1 MKLPIS
7 AAAFIILHL
16 SSCIFH
22 LTWLDT
28 FPGSPLVLCLQ
39 LCLKGYNIKTECF
52 VVCWFYFH
60 SHLHHYSTE
69 SHQQFY
75 LFIYLFL
82 LQYTVHV
89 DVYVSR
95 YSSCKST
102 AHLQLPS
109 FNSFSIVSSSQSEM
123 RENSGRFNY

>member
-22 LTWLDT
+22 LTLLDT
-28 FPGSPLVLCLQ
+28 FPGSPLVLCL
-39 LCLKGYNIKTECF
+39 KGYNIKTDCF

-69 SHQQFY
+69 SHQHLY
-75 LFIYLFL
+75 LFIFK

-102 AHLQLPS
+102 AQNKHLQLPS
-109 FNSFSIVSSSQSEM
+109 FNSFSITPPSQSEM
-123 RENSGRFNY
+123 RENISGRFNY